1 MHVDK
6 GEIYPKLNRIIDILD
21 CWSYQFWTWNFLMCI
36 SLIYSSANCTK
47 KYVHCKVIFA
57 NLLVILFF
65 KPQQQT
71 LKIQLVYWFWQLSCN
86 CLPGFTTVIY
96 SYQSHSVSGIKKVSL
111 EVADEL
117 MSILYTKPLVLFCTF
132 FLFSQFL
139 SIVCDL
145 CRYIEFEDT
154 KQV

>member
-1 MHVDK
+1 MVSRSFSIWECQSSGVKPKLANPVTVHVDK

-96 SYQSHSVSGIKKVSL
+96 SYQSHSENG
-111 EVADEL
+111 
-117 MSILYTKPLVLFCTF
+117 
-132 FLFSQFL
+132 QFQAWKRP
-139 SIVCDL
+139 V
-145 CRYIEFEDT
+145 
-154 KQV
+154 